1 MDGMITK
8 DSLKSEAAGSEFGFI
23 SPQPDFDGFKYRRR
37 GPGTHDCLSWPAK
50 TRQHGG
56 ENVPAIFVITS
67 VRLFQVHRNC
77 KFNLQTKTVPQPSD
91 IGCGLRRF

>member
-1 MDGMITK
+1 MHGRITK
-8 DSLKSEAAGSEFGFI
+8 DSLKSEAAGAEFGFI
-23 SPQPDFDGFKYRRR
+23 LHPDFDGFKYRRR

-50 TRQHGG
+50 TRQHG
-56 ENVPAIFVITS
+56 VKTYLLFLLITS

-91 IGCGLRRF
+91 IGYGLRRF